1 MKHFNNFLMKMS
13 LFIGLIFISIL
24 FLYQIKIIS
33 FDFLKSFILA
43 SVITYLNFLMGYF
56 FLIVS
61 KGKSDTIFLIMIM
74 GGMILRLF
82 FMLLLVLISL
92 KFLDIK
98 TGVFIFVI
106 FFFYVFYLL
115 VEILYRSEE
124 HTSEL
129 QSRQYLV
136 CRL

>member
-1 MKHFNNFLMKMS
+1 MKLKSNFLLKMS

-24 FLYQIKIIS
+24 LLFQFNIIS

-43 SVITYLNFLMGYF
+43 GVITYLNFASGYL
-56 FLIVS
+56 FLKFS
-61 KGKSDTIFLIMIM
+61 NNKSDNIFLIIVL
-74 GGMILRLF
+74 GGMLLRLF
-82 FMLLLVLISL
+82 MILLMVFISL

-115 VEILYRSEE
+115 VEILYLYREK
-124 HTSEL
+124 
-129 QSRQYLV
+129 R
-136 CRL
+136 

>member
-24 FLYQIKIIS
+24 LLYQINIIS

-43 SVITYLNFLMGYF
+43 GFITYLNFLLGYF
-56 FLIVS
+56 FLVFS

-74 GGMILRLF
+74 GGMLLRLF

-92 KFLDIK
+92 KFLDIR

-115 VEILYRSEE
+115 VEILYLYKEKR
-124 HTSEL
+124 
-129 QSRQYLV
+129 
-136 CRL
+136 

>member
-1 MKHFNNFLMKMS
+1 MKLINNFLLKMS
-13 LFIGLIFISIL
+13 LFIGFIFVSIL

-43 SVITYLNFLMGYF
+43 GVITYINFVSGYF
-56 FLIVS
+56 FLKFS
-61 KGKSDTIFLIMIM
+61 DKKSDNIFLIMIL
-74 GGMILRLF
+74 GGMLLRLF
-82 FMLLLVLISL
+82 MILLLVFISL

-115 VEILYRSEE
+115 VEILYLYREK
-124 HTSEL
+124 
-129 QSRQYLV
+129 R
-136 CRL
+136 